1 MNIAGLM
8 GLSALLIHLPTLLVS
23 VYLDRFGLPA
33 GLGDQTTPRKRGT
46 LAARLPRIGL
56 NLLGLYGLALPAL
69 HLLDPLFPMA
79 APPLWLGVIQFALL
93 VLADDLWFYFAHRFM
108 HENKEVYRRVHK
120 IHHEAF
126 APVPIEYIYVHP
138 AELMLGTL
146 GPVIVIV
153 ATLLVAGE
161 MSAFVLVGW
170 QVWRTLHEI
179 DIHSGLRS
187 PLTAALPLWAGMK
200 HHDLHHARPTLGN
213 YASSLTL
220 WDRLLGTAIT
230 EGEASQRDRTPKEP
244 AA

>member
-1 MNIAGLM
+1 MNVAGLM
-8 GLSALLIHLPTLLVS
+8 GLSALLIHVPTLLVS
-23 VYLDRFGLPA
+23 LYLDKAGLPA
-33 GLGDQTTPRKRGT
+33 GLGDQTTSRKRGT

-56 NLLGLYGLALPAL
+56 NLLALYGLALPAL
-69 HLLDPLFPMA
+69 SAVDVLFPMA
-79 APPLWLGVIQFALL
+79 APPLWIGVLQFVLL

-138 AELMLGTL
+138 VELMMGTL
-146 GPVIVIV
+146 GPVIVIA

-161 MSAFVLVGW
+161 MSAYVLVGW
-170 QVWRTLHEI
+170 QAWRTLHEI

-187 PLTAALPLWAGMK
+187 PFTAGLPLWAGMK

-220 WDRLLGTAIT
+220 WDRLLGTAIDQ
-230 EGEASQRDRTPKEP
+230 GGASQRDGQPKEP
-244 AA
+244 A